1 MQKRLLTCAL
11 SLVSALFGFSQQVI
25 NASGKLF
32 TSNNLMLEWSLGE
45 VSIQSTKTDYVWAT
59 EGVLQP
65 HNGTAPAPTP
75 ENTIKFPSLSSYGL
89 DNAGTTFVN
98 TSNGNS
104 IMIEWTSGE
113 YASRTLLN
121 SNNMVTQGIL
131 QPYPLTII
139 EGPLPVT
146 GLEFTA
152 SRIDASNVKLNW
164 KTFTELQN
172 KGFYIERR
180 KDKENS
186 FIPLKFVPSKAAN
199 GNSDVA
205 LYYEEND
212 ANNHSG
218 KSYYRLQ
225 QVDLDGKT
233 TYSTIQVV
241 NSIKGKPVKINTYPN
256 PAVKEFTAMV
266 EKEVGKGE
274 ASSDMIQI
282 VDLNGRL
289 IQQQIIY
296 YNTPLKIT
304 GLQPGVY
311 IVKLLSEAD
320 VLQKVIVQ

>member
-1 MQKRLLTCAL
+1 MQKILLTI
-11 SLVSALFGFSQQVI
+11 SLLFYLLPIYSQQVL
-25 NASGKLF
+25 NSAGTFK
-32 TSNNLMLEWSLGE
+32 TNGNLQVEWSLGE
-45 VSIQSTKTDYVWAT
+45 VCIQSTKTAYIWAT

-65 HNGTAPAPTP
+65 QAGIAPAPTP
-75 ENTIKFPSLSSYGL
+75 DNAVKFPSLSSYGV
-89 DNAGTTFVN
+89 DNAGTTFLN

-104 IMIEWTSGE
+104 IMIEWTAGE

-146 GLEFTA
+146 GLEFIA

-186 FIPLKFVPSKAAN
+186 FIPLKFVPSKAAD

-241 NSIKGKPVKINTYPN
+241 NGIKGKPVKMNTYPN

-274 ASSDMIQI
+274 ASLDLIQI

-296 YNTPLKIT
+296 YNTPLRIT